1 MPIPNAQRRDA
12 VVCAEDFVAELNKLE
27 DTRDARQSTLLAARK
42 LLAAVQ
48 GIINRL
54 GRTRQ

>member
-1 MPIPNAQRRDA
+1 MPIPNAQRREA
-12 VVCAEDFVAELNKLE
+12 IVSAEAFVTELNTLE

-54 GRTRQ
+54 GRTGQ

>member
-1 MPIPNAQRRDA
+1 MPISGAQRRE
-12 VVCAEDFVAELNKLE
+12 VVASAEEFLAELNKLE
-27 DTRDARQSTLLAARK
+27 DTRDARKSMLAASRK

-54 GRTRQ
+54 GRTAD

>member
-1 MPIPNAQRRDA
+1 MPIPIAQRREA
-12 VVCAEDFVAELNKLE
+12 VVSAEAFVTELNKLE

-54 GRTRQ
+54 GRTGQ